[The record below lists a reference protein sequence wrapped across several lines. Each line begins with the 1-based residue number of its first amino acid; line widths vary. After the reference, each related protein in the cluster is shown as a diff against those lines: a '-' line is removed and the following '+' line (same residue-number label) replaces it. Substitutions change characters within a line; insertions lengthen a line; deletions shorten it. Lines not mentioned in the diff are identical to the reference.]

1 VWNGSEPSDD
11 ARLLHITEYDV
22 GALARRE
29 RSDAVG
35 DTEDACP
42 ANRCQFD
49 RAGRVESRRIAA
61 VRFRQSR
68 RRAGL
73 TERVVAARTRS
84 LIGTET
90 DSPAVFVILDNR
102 RDDAVYRRDR
112 RGAPNHPDAGLGEA
126 LALASSYRPVQVGG
140 EQVFTEEAF
149 VVQHA
154 NRR

>member
-1 VWNGSEPSDD
+1 VRGPHG
-11 ARLLHITEYDV
+11 AR
-22 GALARRE
+22 
-29 RSDAVG
+29 
-35 DTEDACP
+35 C
-42 ANRCQFD
+42 
-49 RAGRVESRRIAA
+49 GRPD
-61 VRFRQSR
+61 
-68 RRAGL
+68 L
-73 TERVVAARTRS
+73 S

-112 RGAPNHPDAGLGEA
+112 RGHPTIRTPASARRSRSSGIAPQ
-126 LALASSYRPVQVGG
+126 QVGG

>member
-1 VWNGSEPSDD
+1 
-11 ARLLHITEYDV
+11 
-22 GALARRE
+22 
-29 RSDAVG
+29 
-35 DTEDACP
+35 
-42 ANRCQFD
+42 
-49 RAGRVESRRIAA
+49 
-61 VRFRQSR
+61 
-68 RRAGL
+68 
-73 TERVVAARTRS
+73 VAARTRS

-126 LALASSYRPVQVGG
+126 LALVGYRPVQVGG